1 MGSLSIQLVQKVPSK
16 QPYLVAR
23 VKLARLKLVD
33 LNVLIILDHF
43 VKVYC
48 QGIYPIYRNLRSLL
62 GQAVDCWNFAILR
75 WISLVRASEL

>member
-1 MGSLSIQLVQKVPSK
+1 MGSLSMRLVQKVPSK
-16 QPYLVAR
+16 QPDLE
-23 VKLARLKLVD
+23 VKLRLARLKLVD
-33 LNVLIILDHF
+33 LNAFILDHF

-48 QGIYPIYRNLRSLL
+48 QGICPIYRNSRSLL